1 MRVRFPLATPAGVFL
16 CLDFFIQKTRISHV
30 FENAG
35 RMRVAQRAGREAAG
49 ELPLA
54 AASPIGTGQVAGA
67 GATGMPFPIR
77 TEEILRVQIAGLP
90 KEDRQLRLQA
100 LCQQGGKQS
109 PFDRRMGWGRSGRE
123 SVGIPALRPL
133 LPKQCGSSE
142 DAHLGEEGGA
152 RDGLRL
158 SGITALACGPKRE
171 AATQLTRALGA
182 PGCLSGWHLPPGAEG
197 GRTAEKGKI
206 SRPKLVIC

>member
-90 KEDRQLRLQA
+90 KEDRQLRPQA

-109 PFDRRMGWGRSGRE
+109 PFDRRMGWAAATGNRWGFRRCGPFSRSNAAPRRTLTWEKKEGRGMACASPGSPLWLVGRSGKR
-123 SVGIPALRPL
+123 LR
-133 LPKQCGSSE
+133 S
-142 DAHLGEEGGA
+142 
-152 RDGLRL
+152 LR
-158 SGITALACGPKRE
+158 
-171 AATQLTRALGA
+171 
-182 PGCLSGWHLPPGAEG
+182 
-197 GRTAEKGKI
+197 GR
-206 SRPKLVIC
+206 